1 MGYYKTPEEMFS
13 ARADSFERDANR
25 HWAMAKSGCGDFH
38 YAKARFCYEPAD
50 SNREKA
56 EFAHETNAHF

>member
-1 MGYYKTPEEMFS
+1 MFS

-38 YAKARFCYEPAD
+38 YAKARFCYEQAA